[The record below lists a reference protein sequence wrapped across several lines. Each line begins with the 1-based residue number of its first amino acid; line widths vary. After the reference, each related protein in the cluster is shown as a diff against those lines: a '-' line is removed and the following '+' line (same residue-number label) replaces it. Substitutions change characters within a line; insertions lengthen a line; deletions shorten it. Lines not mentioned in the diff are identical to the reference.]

1 MDHWLDP
8 IRAALDRTVVPVRF
22 FFRADD
28 VGWDDDGMWALLK
41 LFARHSLPVDLA
53 VIPTDVTEGLARSLL
68 VHAEWSSCGIGFH
81 QHGFAHLNHESTGRK
96 NEFGPS
102 RPGRQQR
109 RDIAAGRKRL
119 AALLGSSIDPI
130 FTPPWNR
137 CSRATG
143 LCLAELGFRVLS
155 REARAVPFEIP
166 HLLELPVGIDWFAH
180 RKGVRLSKP
189 DFGQLVAA
197 AIRRR
202 GPVGIMFHH
211 AVMDEAE
218 RAATGALLALISQ
231 HPMAVPTLMRSLAGV
246 SHVVDPA
253 H

>member
-1 MDHWLDP
+1 MDDWLDP
-8 IRAALDRTVVPVRF
+8 IRAELDRTGRPARF

-28 VGWDDDGMWALLK
+28 VGWDDDGLWALLRR
-41 LFARHSLPVDLA
+41 FAGHSLPVDLA
-53 VIPTDVTEGLARSLL
+53 VIPSDLTEGLARSLL
-68 VHAEWSSCGIGFH
+68 VHAEGSPSGIGFH

-96 NEFGPS
+96 YEFGPS
-102 RPGRQQR
+102 RPRRQQR

-119 AALLGSSIDPI
+119 ADLLGSSIDPI

-137 CSRATG
+137 CTRATG

-155 REARAVPFEIP
+155 REARAVQLDIP
-166 HLLELPVGIDWFAH
+166 HLVELPIGIDWFAH
-180 RKGVRLSKP
+180 RKGVRLSRP

-197 AIRRR
+197 AIRRP

-218 RAATGALLALISQ
+218 RDATGALLALISQ
-231 HPMAVPTLMRSLAGV
+231 HPMAEPTLMRSLAGV
-246 SHVVDPA
+246 SPVVDRER
-253 H
+253 